1 MDIKVLG
8 PGCTNCITLE
18 QRANDA
24 LSELQ
29 MTANVEKI
37 TDVAKFIDYDVFM
50 TPALVI
56 NERLKVSGRVP
67 GKEEI
72 KKWIQEELG

>member
-1 MDIKVLG
+1 MNIKVLG
-8 PGCTNCITLE
+8 PGCINCQTLE
-18 QRANDA
+18 QRTVDA

-29 MTANVEKI
+29 VTANVEKV
-37 TDVAKFIDYDVFM
+37 TDINKFADYNVFM

-56 NERLKVSGRVP
+56 NEKLKVSGRVP

-72 KKWIQEELG
+72 KKWIQEELP

>member
-1 MDIKVLG
+1 MEIKVLG
-8 PGCTNCITLE
+8 PGCINCQTLE
-18 QRANDA
+18 QRTIDA

-29 MTANVEKI
+29 VTANVEKI
-37 TDVAKFIDYDVFM
+37 TDINKFVDYNVFM

-56 NERLKVSGRVP
+56 NEKLKVSGRVP

-72 KKWIQEELG
+72 KKWIQEEIA